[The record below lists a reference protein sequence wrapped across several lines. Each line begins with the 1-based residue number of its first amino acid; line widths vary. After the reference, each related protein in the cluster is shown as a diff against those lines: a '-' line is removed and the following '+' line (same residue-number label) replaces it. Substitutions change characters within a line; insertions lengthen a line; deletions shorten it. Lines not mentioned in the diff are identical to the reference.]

1 MATSVAALQ
10 VTVGADISS
19 ALSGLN
25 KLNGAVSSAGG
36 FFGRAAST
44 AAGFIGGALGLQA
57 LQGVAGGAGDAI
69 FGFNASLEQSQTSFG
84 VMLGSGAKA
93 QSFLESLQSFAL
105 ATPFEFPQ
113 LVSASQRM
121 LAFGFSA
128 SQVIPLLTDIGNVAS
143 ASPSG
148 FAAGLDRISLALG
161 QMQAKGKVQGDELL
175 QLQEA
180 GVNTGQVFEIMAQQ
194 TGKTVPRLQAMST
207 AGKLLPATFIKA
219 FQAMSKARFG
229 GLMDKQSQTFTGAVS
244 NIRDGLRGALAKGFL
259 PLFNA
264 VRGGAVQFA
273 NFLQTPAFQAW
284 VARLATGVAGL
295 VTWFKT
301 NLPAAWV
308 AVQNA
313 WAMLQPKLAALAVWL
328 QTNLPAAWAM
338 LEPKLVALAGWLQTN
353 IPAAWAALSPKFAE
367 LRDWL
372 SVNIPAAW
380 AVLEP
385 KFTALADWLKTT
397 LPAAGTQ
404 LSSMWTNLQAT
415 LGPFVP
421 TLGTAADAMAKLAGA
436 VVSLAVVDLGT
447 TLLALGT
454 FAAIMSAPAFIAG
467 VVSLAALAISAAPLL
482 LLAGAL
488 ATIAVVIKQN
498 WPEITTIVGEF
509 FSKLDTGVQNLLQ
522 GLKILGGLLVALTMP
537 DVLKQNNLTL
547 PQVLSSAKQGT
558 SLFDLVNQG
567 KNPVFGV
574 NTATS
579 LGITPPPGA
588 LPLGALPPPTAATG
602 GTTVDNSDR
611 SVTINN
617 PSVRSD
623 ADLQALLDQR
633 DQATAAA
640 AADGQ
645 ESAANTAPADLV
657 GSS

>member
-10 VTVGADISS
+10 VTVGADISG

-25 KLNGAVSSAGG
+25 KLNGTVGNTAG

-128 SQVIPLLTDIGNVAS
+128 AQVIPLLTDIGNVAS

-148 FAAGLDRISLALG
+148 FAQGLDRISLALG

-180 GVNTGQVFEIMAQQ
+180 GVNTGQVFEIMSQQ
-194 TGKTVPRLQAMST
+194 TGKSVKSLQAMST
-207 AGKLLPATFIKA
+207 AGKLLPATFIRA
-219 FQAMSKARFG
+219 FQAFSKARFG
-229 GLMDKQSQTFTGAVS
+229 GLMDKQSRTFTGAVS
-244 NIRDGLRGALAKGFL
+244 NIKDGLRGALATGFL

-284 VARLATGVAGL
+284 VAHLATGVAVL
-295 VTWFKT
+295 VTWFQT

-313 WAMLQPKLAALAVWL
+313 WATLQPILA
-328 QTNLPAAWAM
+328 
-338 LEPKLVALAGWLQTN
+338 ALAGWLQTN
-353 IPAAWAALSPKFAE
+353 IPAAWSTLSGTFVQF
-367 LRDWL
+367 RDWL
-372 SVNIPAAW
+372 QTNLPAAW
-380 AVLEP
+380 AVLQP
-385 KFTALADWLKTT
+385 KLAELAGWLQDT
-397 LPAAGTQ
+397 LPKAGDQ
-404 LSSMWTNLQAT
+404 LSAMWTNLQAT

-421 TLGTAADAMAKLAGA
+421 TLGTAADALAKLAGA
-436 VVSLAVVDLGT
+436 VVSLAVVDLGN
-447 TLLALGT
+447 TLLALST

-467 VVSLAALAISAAPLL
+467 VLSLAALAISAAPLL

-498 WPEITTIVGEF
+498 WPEITTIVGQF
-509 FSKLDTGVQNLLQ
+509 FSQIGTAVQQTIQ
-522 GLKILGGLLVALTMP
+522 GIKILGGLLVALTMP
-537 DVLKQNNLTL
+537 DVLKQNNLSL
-547 PQVLSSAKQGT
+547 PQVLSSAGQGT

-567 KNPVFGV
+567 KKPVFGV
-574 NTATS
+574 DTAAS
-579 LGITPPPGA
+579 LGT
-588 LPLGALPPPTAATG
+588 GALPPPGVATG
-602 GTTVDNSDR
+602 AAVDNS
-611 SVTINN
+611 VTVTMTGDVNA
-617 PSVRSD
+617 SD
-623 ADLQALLDQR
+623 PADVQRFLDQV
-633 DQATAAA
+633 AAA
-640 AADGQ
+640 AAAGQ
-645 ESAANTAPADLV
+645 ASAGNTAPAVLV
-657 GSS
+657 GGS